1 MSEEKLVSLRQ
12 KIEGVDEFL
21 RGEVAAWRRGSKVIG
36 IVGVI
41 VVLFIVIYFGWLY
54 ATFRGFFGDMEG
66 YLEPR
71 TLASIVQEQV
81 SPQLPIFIETT
92 EKYLLE
98 NSADLIEDGK
108 NQLLNELPAGRKA
121 LEEYLLEQGPRLI
134 EEQKAKLLEQM
145 PQIRARTVR
154 YVEDNAGSLLSK
166 SEDALLDQI
175 PRVRLAIEI
184 QIGDYAA
191 LLFREIREHV
201 DEIVP
206 QVIEKNEEEI
216 RKTFEELADPEAV
229 NELKESLKI
238 RINEMINEQVGEDL
252 DSYLEILKDINVKLA
267 KLRQPE
273 LTEEQRLEK
282 EFIANL
288 KELMYRKFETLREQ
302 PPIEIIPL
310 KLEET
315 G

>member
-21 RGEVAAWRRGSKVIG
+21 RVEVGAWRRSSKVVG
-36 IVGVI
+36 IVGLI
-41 VVLFIVIYFGWLY
+41 VVLFIAIYFGWVY
-54 ATFRGFFGDMEG
+54 AVLRSFLGAMEG

-71 TLASIVQEQV
+71 TLASTVQEQV
-81 SPQLPIFIETT
+81 SAQLPDLLKAGED
-92 EKYLLE
+92 YLLE
-98 NSADLIEDGK
+98 NSTVLIEDSK
-108 NQLLNELPAGRKA
+108 ELILKELPGRRKA
-121 LEEYLLEQGPRLI
+121 LEEYLLAQGPRLI
-134 EEQKAKLLEQM
+134 EERKDKLLEQM
-145 PQIRARTVR
+145 PQIRAKAVTYIDDKNV
-154 YVEDNAGSLLSK
+154 AILLD

-175 PRVRLAIEI
+175 PRLRIAIEG
-184 QIGDYAA
+184 QIGEYAA
-191 LLFREIREHV
+191 LLFKEIRNHV

-206 QVIEKNEEEI
+206 RVIERNEEEI

-252 DSYLEILKDINVKLA
+252 DTYLEILKDMNVKLA
-267 KLRQPE
+267 KLLKPK
-273 LTEEQRLEK
+273 LTDEQRLER

-288 KELMYRKFETLREQ
+288 KEIMYRKFEALREQ

-310 KLEET
+310 ELEET